1 MWLID
6 AGGTIVYISP
16 AMRTWLGMGD
26 ELPDPIADVLTLDR
40 ELFWSGGFRRGHLTR
55 RLHLPPRVTGDPES
69 AAHGVTAHYVALPSW
84 PTAATDAAESSLI
97 LGCLGD
103 FLADADVPWE
113 DWFGE
118 RGVRETAKLDDE
130 LARYRGQEQRRA
142 NLIMAGVS
150 SPSRRFRASIELAC
164 RIRCH
169 VGLMGPAGCGA
180 AEIASLIH
188 HASAPGEPL
197 VCLDAS
203 LMDAEL
209 LEVYASPA
217 IAELREHT
225 DTVVTLCLDRLDE
238 MPGDA
243 QSRLVEWLET
253 WPQRLRLLGIFRA
266 DAHTDQESLPLDA
279 TLVDAMS
286 VYLIHFPTLA
296 SRREDLEL
304 MATGSVRSARFSR
317 EAIELI
323 QLYPWPGEWDE
334 FTTSLQF
341 AAEVV
346 TGDRIG
352 REHLPLAIRSY
363 RPSQQRTSL
372 VTSDGG
378 EITIAPHQ
386 PAPQDF
392 QIDSLD
398 EALSQYESKLIEQ
411 AMAAAQ
417 GNKAEAARRLGISR
431 TRLLRKLAGDPPS

>member
-1 MWLID
+1 
-6 AGGTIVYISP
+6 
-16 AMRTWLGMGD
+16 MRTWLGID
-26 ELPDPIADVLTLDR
+26 EELPDAIADILTLDQA
-40 ELFWSGGFRRGHLTR
+40 LFRSGGINRGHLTR
-55 RLHLPPRVTGDPES
+55 RLHLPPRIASDAEPTVHSGIGGS
-69 AAHGVTAHYVALPSW
+69 ATAHYLSLQTW
-84 PTAATDAAESSLI
+84 PAARSDASEAPMI

-118 RGVRETAKLDDE
+118 RGVRETAKLDEE
-130 LARYRGQEQRRA
+130 LARYRSHQQRRA

-150 SPSRRFRASIELAC
+150 TPSRRLRARIELAC

-169 VGLMGPAGCGA
+169 ISLTGPAGCGA

-188 HASAPGEPL
+188 HASAPGEPI

-209 LEVYASPA
+209 LEVYAAPA

-225 DTVVTLCLDRLDE
+225 DTVATLCLDRLDE
-238 MPGDA
+238 IPADA
-243 QSRLVEWLET
+243 QSRLIEWLET
-253 WPQRLRLLGIFRA
+253 WPQRLRLLGIVHAEA
-266 DAHTDQESLPLDA
+266 DVDRGTLPLA
-279 TLVDAMS
+279 PALIDAMA
-286 VYLIHFPTLA
+286 VYPIHFPPLS

-317 EAIELI
+317 EAMELI
-323 QLYPWPGEWDE
+323 RLYPWPGEWEE
-334 FTTSLQF
+334 FSSALQF

-352 REHLPLAIRSY
+352 REHLPLAVRSY
-363 RPSQQRTSL
+363 RTSQQHSSMITND
-372 VTSDGG
+372 VG
-378 EITIAPHQ
+378 EITIAPRQ
-386 PAPQDF
+386 PAAQDF

-398 EALSQYESKLIEQ
+398 DALSQYESKLIDQ

-431 TRLLRKLAGDPPS
+431 TRLLRKLAGDSSS